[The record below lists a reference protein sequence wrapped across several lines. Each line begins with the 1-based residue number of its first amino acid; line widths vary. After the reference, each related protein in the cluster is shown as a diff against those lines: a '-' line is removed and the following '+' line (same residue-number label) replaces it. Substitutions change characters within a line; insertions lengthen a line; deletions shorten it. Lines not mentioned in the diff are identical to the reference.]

1 MVNVDQFTLVL
12 RSILYYYCCILSD
25 YPVEC
30 ACGQVKTAC
39 LVAMGMT
46 QSQSSSGRG
55 RGVAKP
61 ADTEEH
67 R

>member
-1 MVNVDQFTLVL
+1 M
-12 RSILYYYCCILSD
+12 
-25 YPVEC
+25 EC

-39 LVAMGMT
+39 LVAMGTT
-46 QSQSSSGRG
+46 QSQSGSVRA

-61 ADTEEH
+61 ADAEEH